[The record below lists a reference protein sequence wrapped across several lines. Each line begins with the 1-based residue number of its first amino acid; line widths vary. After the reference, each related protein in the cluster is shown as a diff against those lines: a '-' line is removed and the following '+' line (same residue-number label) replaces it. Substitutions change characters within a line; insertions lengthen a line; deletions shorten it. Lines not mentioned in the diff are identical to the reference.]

1 MSDRSFMARVRHRL
15 PDLHPAERRLAE
27 QMLEFPGEMASYSA
41 SELANLAGVSNA
53 TVTRFVRSLGYR
65 NFSEAR
71 RHARE
76 EARTGSRLFLGH
88 PKADRDNGDWLSAFI
103 VQSQGNLDTTFSA
116 IPAEQIDA
124 IADAI
129 LDARRTFVIGFRVNH
144 AFAIYLQWQLTQAIE
159 HVSALPAGGETM
171 GEHLV
176 SATERD
182 VVIVFGLRRR
192 SKQLP
197 AVLDAAEAS
206 GARVVYITDEAA
218 RFRPTATWHFRCD
231 TLTPG
236 PLFDHVAVTAFSYVL
251 VSRVLRKAGAGGR
264 ARLRAI
270 EGLNEQLSE
279 L

>member
-1 MSDRSFMARVRHRL
+1 MSDRSFIARVRRRL
-15 PDLHPAERRLAE
+15 PELHPAERRLAE

-65 NFSEAR
+65 NFNEAR

-88 PKADRDNGDWLSAFI
+88 PGAEGDNGDWLSAFLI
-103 VQSQGNLDTTFSA
+103 QSQSNLSATFSA
-116 IPAEQIDA
+116 VSAEQVDS
-124 IADAI
+124 IAAAI
-129 LDARRTFVIGFRVNH
+129 LDARRTFVIGFRANH

-176 SATERD
+176 SVTERD
-182 VVIVFGLRRR
+182 VVVLFGMRRR
-192 SKQLP
+192 SPQLP
-197 AVLDAAEAS
+197 AVLDAAETS

-218 RFRPTATWHFRCD
+218 RFRPTATWHLRCD

-236 PLFDHVAVTAFSYVL
+236 PLFDHVAVTALSYVL
-251 VSRVLRKAGAGGR
+251 VSRVLHKAGTGGR

-270 EGLNEQLSE
+270 EALNEQLSE